1 LDGPGRRIEGAFGFP
16 GGQAGAREAGVSDEA
31 IVAKLAEVIE
41 ALKVGLP

>member
-1 LDGPGRRIEGAFGFP
+1 MTQADIGAKIGEII
-16 GGQAGAREAGVSDEA
+16 AGAREAGLSDEA